1 MVVSRVICAW
11 LWTLIACFSSVAFA
25 SDAAAIVEPER
36 ATNPDAYHLQAADV
50 LEISVWKETAL
61 QREVLVRPD
70 GSFSFPL
77 AGEIDA
83 RGKTVENVR
92 TLLVDRLQKYIPS
105 PAVSVAVK
113 QIGGN
118 RIYVLGRVNRPGDF
132 PLNNPIDVMQAISL
146 AGGVTPYAAI
156 NDIVILR
163 RQNGLQQSHRFRYS
177 DIARGRYLEQN
188 IQLQSGDTVVV
199 P

>member
-1 MVVSRVICAW
+1 MVVSRVIRAW
-11 LWTLIACFSSVAFA
+11 LWSLIAFCSGVACA
-25 SDAAAIVEPER
+25 NGADATGSADTYR
-36 ATNPDAYHLQAADV
+36 LQAGDV
-50 LEISVWKETAL
+50 LEISVWKETDL

-83 RGKTVENVR
+83 RGKTVDNVR
-92 TLLVDRLQKYIPS
+92 ALLVERLQKYIPS
-105 PAVSVAVK
+105 PPVSVAVK

-132 PLNNPIDVMQAISL
+132 PLNNPLDVMQAISL

-163 RQNGLQQSHRFRYS
+163 RQNGRQQSHRFRYS
-177 DIARGRYLEQN
+177 DIARGRHLEQN

>member
-1 MVVSRVICAW
+1 MRESRVIQVW
-11 LWTLIACFSSVAFA
+11 LWFSVALW
-25 SDAAAIVEPER
+25 SAIAM
-36 ATNPDAYHLQAADV
+36 ATDGGPSPVTYRLQAGDV
-50 LEISVWKETAL
+50 LEISVWKETDL
-61 QREVLVRPD
+61 QRDVLVRPD

-83 RGKTVENVR
+83 RGKTVEDVR
-92 TLLVDRLQKYIPS
+92 GILVDRLQKFIPA

-118 RIYVLGRVNRPGDF
+118 RIYVVGKVGHAGDF
-132 PLNNPIDVMQAISL
+132 PLTNPLDVMQAISL

-163 RQNGLQQSHRFRYS
+163 RQNGQQRMFSFHYS
-177 DIARGRYLEQN
+177 DVARGRNLSQN
-188 IQLQSGDTVVV
+188 IQLESGDTVVV

>member
-1 MVVSRVICAW
+1 MRSSRVIQAW
-11 LWTLIACFSSVAFA
+11 LWLSFALWSSGTVSAVDSSPA
-25 SDAAAIVEPER
+25 VTYR
-36 ATNPDAYHLQAADV
+36 LQAGD
-50 LEISVWKETAL
+50 LLDISVWKETDL

-83 RGKTVENVR
+83 RGKTVEDVR
-92 TLLVDRLQKYIPS
+92 GILVERLQKFIPS

-113 QIGGN
+113 AIGGN
-118 RIYVLGRVNRPGDF
+118 RIYVVGKVNHAGDF
-132 PLNNPIDVMQAISL
+132 ALTNPLDVMQAISL
-146 AGGVTPYAAI
+146 AGGVTSFAAV

-163 RQNGLQQSHRFRYS
+163 RQNGQQRMFSFHYS
-177 DIARGRYLEQN
+177 DVARGRNLSQN
-188 IQLQSGDTVVV
+188 IQLESGDTVVV

>member
-1 MVVSRVICAW
+1 MVLSRVIRAW
-11 LWTLIACFSSVAFA
+11 LWFLVAFCSSVTVA
-25 SDAAAIVEPER
+25 DAADAVG
-36 ATNPDAYHLQAADV
+36 ADAYRLQAGDI
-50 LEISVWKETAL
+50 LEVSVWKETDL

-83 RGKTVENVR
+83 RGKTVDNVR
-92 TLLVDRLQKYIPS
+92 GLLVERLQKYIPS

-132 PLNNPIDVMQAISL
+132 PLNNPLDVMQAISL

-163 RQNGLQQSHRFRYS
+163 RQNGRQLPHHFRYS
-177 DIARGRYLEQN
+177 DIARGRHLEQN